1 MGYAAVTT
9 ARMAPTVVLPTPG
22 GGAELVDGNE
32 VTLRL
37 LAIEMMQAG
46 TVEQPFVRLTF
57 KLAYPEQETTLAIR
71 VQFEGTMEQT
81 VQKGGERL
89 AEIGHRLA
97 ELAQAPLLPPA
108 G

>member
-1 MGYAAVTT
+1 VTAAPI
-9 ARMAPTVVLPTPG
+9 ASTVVLLTHG
-22 GGAELVDGNE
+22 GGAKLMEGNE

-37 LAIEMMQAG
+37 LVIEMMQAG

-57 KLAYPEQETTLAIR
+57 KLAYSEQETTLTIR

-89 AEIGHRLA
+89 AEVLRRLA